1 VRSASV
7 TNLLPLSLASSVN
20 RVSAEGGESAER
32 EDAAILTV
40 GPRYFETVG
49 TPLLAGVDFPSS
61 ASTAPTVIVNQE
73 LARRLYPGQNALGR
87 RVSNAGQWAR
97 IIGVA
102 ANSKYRSLQE
112 SEAMPILYA
121 PIFDSYAAQAAF
133 GGITLMVRSEQN
145 PAPLGDAIRRQILRR
160 DPELVVNLAG
170 TMESH
175 IREAMFLP
183 RLAASLFG
191 LCGGMGLL
199 IASIGVYGVI
209 SFAVARRTREIG
221 IRMAL
226 GARASQVVR
235 MVLWQGAAVVL
246 VGIGFGLAGGFA
258 LARAAGSLIY
268 GVSATDPLTFICVPV
283 VLLAVGLVATAIPA
297 RRAAMVD
304 PIRTLRAE

>member
-1 VRSASV
+1 
-7 TNLLPLSLASSVN
+7 
-20 RVSAEGGESAER
+20 
-32 EDAAILTV
+32 
-40 GPRYFETVG
+40 
-49 TPLLAGVDFPSS
+49 
-61 ASTAPTVIVNQE
+61 
-73 LARRLYPGQNALGR
+73 
-87 RVSNAGQWAR
+87 VSNAGHWAR
-97 IIGVA
+97 IIGLV
-102 ANSKYRSLQE
+102 ANSKYRLLQE
-112 SEAMPILYA
+112 SEAMPILYE
-121 PIFDSYAAQAAF
+121 PILDSHAAQGTF
-133 GGITLMVRSEQN
+133 GGITLMLRSEQD

-175 IREAMFLP
+175 LQEAMFLP

-191 LCGGMGLL
+191 LCGVVGLL
-199 IASIGVYGVI
+199 IAAIGVYGVI
-209 SFAVARRTREIG
+209 SFTVARRAREIG

-226 GARASQVVR
+226 GARVSQVVR

-246 VGIGFGLAGGFA
+246 VGIAIGLAGGLA

-268 GVSATDPLTFICVPV
+268 GVSATDPVTFISVPV